1 MTLSIKIIRELNSF
15 SILSITDYQNL
26 KTLIDENPY
35 NETFCIAEGGS
46 FESQPKFAIA
56 MLMPVL
62 LAMFFILPHWWKNE
76 KKTSNFN
83 KIFTFI
89 LILFQFYPQW
99 KMLQVLYWGLW
110 KKDLKWKEAKENLQR
125 NVGSLGKFFLKTSF
139 IFNYWYF

>member
-1 MTLSIKIIRELNSF
+1 MSIKIIRELNSF

-26 KTLIDENPY
+26 KTLIEY
-35 NETFCIAEGGS
+35 NETFCTAEGGS
-46 FESQPKFAIA
+46 FESHPKFGIA

-62 LAMFFILPHWWKNE
+62 LAMLFILPHWWENE

-83 KIFTFI
+83 KTMT
-89 LILFQFYPQW
+89 LVLVLLQFYPQW

-125 NVGSLGKFFLKTSF
+125 NVGSLGKFFLKNPF
-139 IFNYWYF
+139 IFN

>member
-1 MTLSIKIIRELNSF
+1 MTLSIQIIRELNSF

-26 KTLIDENPY
+26 KNLSEANPY
-35 NETFCIAEGGS
+35 NETLCTAAGAS
-46 FESQPKFAIA
+46 FYGHSKFGIA

-62 LAMFFILPHWWKNE
+62 LAMLFILPHWLENE

-89 LILFQFYPQW
+89 LLLFQFYPQW

-125 NVGSLGKFFLKTSF
+125 NVGSLGKFFLKNPF
-139 IFNYWYF
+139 MYF

>member
-1 MTLSIKIIRELNSF
+1 
-15 SILSITDYQNL
+15 
-26 KTLIDENPY
+26 
-35 NETFCIAEGGS
+35 
-46 FESQPKFAIA
+46 
-56 MLMPVL
+56 
-62 LAMFFILPHWWKNE
+62 MFFILPHWWENE

-125 NVGSLGKFFLKTSF
+125 NVGSLEPLLESVPQVHILLCLWGQDRRLIDSPLFRVTLLTSVLSA
-139 IFNYWYF
+139 

>member
-1 MTLSIKIIRELNSF
+1 MSIKIIRELNSF

-35 NETFCIAEGGS
+35 NETLCIAGGGS
-46 FESQPKFAIA
+46 FESHPKFGIA

-62 LAMFFILPHWWKNE
+62 LAMFFILPHWWENE

-125 NVGSLGKFFLKTSF
+125 NVGSLGKFFLKKPF
-139 IFNYWYF
+139 IFN